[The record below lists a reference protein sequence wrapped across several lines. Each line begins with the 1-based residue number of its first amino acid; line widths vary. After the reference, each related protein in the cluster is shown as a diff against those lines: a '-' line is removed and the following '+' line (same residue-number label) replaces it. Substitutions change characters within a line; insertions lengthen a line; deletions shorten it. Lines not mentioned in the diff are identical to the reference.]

1 MELAREA
8 AAIAD
13 AGEYTTQQH
22 DVWMELGEV
31 LFAAGR
37 GDEAREA
44 LAHSRELAARK
55 GSTAVVDRIDA
66 LLAAT
71 P

>member
-1 MELAREA
+1 MELARQA
-8 AAIAD
+8 VAIAD

-31 LFAAGR
+31 LLAAGR
-37 GDEAREA
+37 VDEAREA
-44 LAHSRELAARK
+44 LAHSRALAVQK

-66 LLAAT
+66 LLAT
-71 P
+71 R